1 MRAMYDDA
9 LGWLGSV
16 TFRKSMAVFVE
27 QIYAIEA
34 TMFHQH
40 DL

>member
-16 TFRKSMAVFVE
+16 TFRKFMTVFVE
-27 QIYAIEA
+27 QIYAIGV
-34 TMFHQH
+34 TMFH
-40 DL
+40 